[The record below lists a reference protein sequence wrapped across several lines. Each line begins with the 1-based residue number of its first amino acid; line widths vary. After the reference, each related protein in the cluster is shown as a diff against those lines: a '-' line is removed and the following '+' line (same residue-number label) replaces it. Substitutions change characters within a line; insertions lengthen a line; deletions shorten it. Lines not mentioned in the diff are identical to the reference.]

1 MCVVQAN
8 LRLVPPRSASST
20 SIRVR
25 LSRRHPV
32 PFPPHWLCRIVVS
45 PPRVIVRV
53 LSCAC
58 DAEGPMAN
66 PDPVG
71 SAGEVRRT
79 FAFMGM
85 NDSETVALI
94 GGGHGGYLLFSTLRI
109 ANHNPRL

>member
-1 MCVVQAN
+1 
-8 LRLVPPRSASST
+8 
-20 SIRVR
+20 
-25 LSRRHPV
+25 
-32 PFPPHWLCRIVVS
+32 
-45 PPRVIVRV
+45 
-53 LSCAC
+53 
-58 DAEGPMAN
+58 MAN